1 MSIEYPYEKKG
12 IIQKTIIC
20 AALFR
25 QSRRYAKVPNKRGV
39 QINGGGG
46 KIFQKLIN
54 GGGGEIFQKLNKR
67 WGGGGFQNIN
77 FQEVDFNG
85 ERTFL
90 F

>member
-54 GGGGEIFQKLNKR
+54 GGGGKFFKNLIN
-67 WGGGGFQNIN
+67 GGGGGVPEYQFSGSR
-77 FQEVDFNG
+77 F
-85 ERTFL
+85 
-90 F
+90 